1 MTLDLFV
8 IGGTGNTG
16 SQIVELALERGHR
29 VTAFVRSP
37 HKVRVQHSALTVLEG
52 DPLNAEQ
59 LARALPGHH
68 AVISALG
75 PSAREAFRP
84 STLLARG
91 AASTVSAMKTAGLRR
106 LAVVSAAL
114 LFTDR
119 RITFRF
125 FQWLLRQHIR
135 DLTAMEALVRES
147 SLDFTIARPPRLVHA
162 PESAYRAERDAFP
175 ADAPALM
182 SFRGVARFL
191 LDSVQQPELFR
202 ATVGLATGA

>member
-16 SQIVELALERGHR
+16 SQVVELALERGHR

-37 HKVRVQHSALTVLEG
+37 RKMRVQHSALTVLEG

-68 AVISALG
+68 AVLSALG

-84 STLLARG
+84 STLLAEG
-91 AASTVSAMKTAGLRR
+91 AASTVNAMKTAGLRR
-106 LAVVSAAL
+106 LAIVSAAL
-114 LFTDR
+114 LFSDR
-119 RITFRF
+119 RLTFRF

-135 DLTAMEALVRES
+135 DLTAMEAVVHQS
-147 SLDFTIARPPRLVHA
+147 SLDFTIARPPRLVQTA
-162 PESAYRAERDAFP
+162 ESAYRAERDAFP
-175 ADAPALM
+175 VDAPAVM
-182 SFRGVARFL
+182 SFRGVAHFL
-191 LDSVQQPELFR
+191 LDSVQQPQLFR
-202 ATVGLATGA
+202 ATVGLASGA